1 VSSEHAPDP
10 GAAHAPPEGDYFFVR
25 RPIVAIVISIVTV
38 LLGVVSLTRLPIAQ
52 YPDIVPPEIQ
62 VTATYTGADAVT
74 IEQSVATPIE
84 QQVNGVDYMIYL
96 RSVNANDG
104 TMTLRVSFEVE
115 TNIDMDNVLVQ
126 NRVNQADASLPTD
139 VRNFGV
145 TVKKSTSSPLLLFS
159 LYSPNGTYSD
169 QFLGNY
175 ANINLVDALKRV
187 PGVGDV
193 VMFGTSD
200 YAMRIWVKPD
210 QLARL
215 GLTVPDLVDAVQK
228 QNAVN
233 PSGKIGG
240 EPAPAGQ
247 EFTYSV
253 RAQGRLVSAEEFG
266 DVVVRSD
273 PSGAQ
278 IRLKD
283 VARIELGA
291 LNYNQRGRLDGKPAA
306 IVATYQ
312 IPGSNALEVA
322 AGLKRTMEE
331 AKTRF
336 PSDLDYMTSLDTTL
350 AVSEGIVEI
359 QHTLVEAMVLVILV
373 VFIFLQNWRATLIP
387 LLTVPVSLVGAFMLF
402 PLMGFSINTL
412 SLFGLVLAIGLV
424 VDDAIVVVE
433 AVQHHI
439 EQGMSPRDATVKA
452 MQEVS
457 GPVVAIALVL
467 TAVFVPVA
475 FVPGITGRM
484 YQQFALTIAVSMIIS
499 AINALTLSPALASL
513 LLKPGAQSSGLL
525 GRFFAAFNRGF
536 DAATQRYVGFTGVCV
551 RKAARTMLF
560 LVILT
565 AGAGLL
571 GSRLPKGFVPDEDQ
585 GYLFVNVQLPDAAS
599 MERTDAVCKEV
610 EAILADTEGVGP
622 FNTIAG
628 YSLISQ
634 SSATYNAF
642 FFVSLDPWHERTTP
656 ETDFKAIVATLNAK
670 LRTIPGAQV
679 FAFLPPP
686 IQGIGTG
693 GGFSVMLQ
701 DRSGAPVEF
710 LEKNLAAFLQAARQR
725 PELQGVFSPFRA
737 SVPQVFADVDR
748 DKALKQGVDLRS
760 VYTTL
765 QAFMGGAYVNDFN
778 RFGRQWKVFLQAE
791 PDYRRKA
798 EDIGAFY
805 VRNDDGDMVPLS
817 TLVNASD
824 VRGPEFTTRFNL
836 YRAAEVTGSPA
847 PGYSSGQAM
856 AALEEVAAEVLP
868 SEMGIAWNAMS
879 FQEKRSAGGA
889 AVFVLALLMVF
900 LILAAQYESWSLPF
914 SVLLGTPLAVFGA
927 FLGLLMRDYDLNVFG
942 QIGLVMLIGLAA
954 KNAILIVEFAKL
966 EREKGRD
973 IVEAA
978 LDGARLRLRPIL
990 MTSFA
995 FILGCV
1001 PLWRASGAGAVSRQQ
1016 LGTVV
1021 IMGMLVATLIGI
1033 FLVPVLFVLIE
1044 RLTARGATPAPA
1056 APAGAPEPAPM
1067 PAAGGGR

>member
-1 VSSEHAPDP
+1 VSAPETP
-10 GAAHAPPEGDYFFVR
+10 AGDYFFVR

-38 LLGVVSLTRLPIAQ
+38 IGGLVAMGGLPIAQ

-62 VTATYTGADAVT
+62 VSATYTGADAIT

-139 VRNFGV
+139 VRNYGV
-145 TVKKSTSSPLLLFS
+145 TVKKSTSNPLLLFS
-159 LYSPNGTYSD
+159 LYSPDGSYD
-169 QFLGNY
+169 DRFLGNY
-175 ANINLVDALKRV
+175 ANINIVDALKRV

-193 VMFGTSD
+193 ILFGTSD

-210 QLARL
+210 QLASL
-215 GLTVPDLVDAVQK
+215 GLTVPDLVDAIQK

-233 PSGKIGG
+233 PSGKVGG
-240 EPAPAGQ
+240 EPAPPGQ
-247 EFTYSV
+247 EFTWSV
-253 RAQGRLVSAEEFG
+253 RAQGRLVTAEEFG
-266 DVVVRSD
+266 EVVVRPD

-283 VARIELGA
+283 VARIELGG
-291 LNYNQRGRLDGKPAA
+291 LNYNQRGRLNGRPAA
-306 IVATYQ
+306 IIGAYQ

-336 PSDLDYMTSLDTTL
+336 PQDLAYLTSLDTTL
-350 AVSEGIVEI
+350 AVTEGIVEI
-359 QHTLVEAMVLVILV
+359 QHTLAEAMVLVILV
-373 VFIFLQNWRATLIP
+373 VFLFLQSWRATLIP
-387 LLTVPVSLVGAFMLF
+387 LLTVPVSLVGAFAIF
-402 PLMGFSINTL
+402 PLLGFSINTL

-439 EQGMSPRDATVKA
+439 EHGMSPRAATVKA
-452 MQEVS
+452 MQEVA

-467 TAVFVPVA
+467 SAVFIPVA

-484 YQQFALTIAVSMIIS
+484 YQQFALTIAISVIIS
-499 AINALTLSPALASL
+499 AINALTLSPALASV
-513 LLKPGAQSSGLL
+513 LLKPMGQSRGPL

-536 DAATQRYVGFTGVCV
+536 EAATNRYVGGTSVAVRRTG
-551 RKAARTMLF
+551 RTLLML
-560 LVILT
+560 LVLT

-571 GSRLPKGFVPDEDQ
+571 GWRLPAGFVPDEDQ
-585 GYLFVNVQLPDAAS
+585 GYLFVNIQLPDAAS
-599 MERTDAVCKEV
+599 MERTDEVCKQV
-610 EAILADTEGVGP
+610 EAVLEKTPGVGDY
-622 FNTIAG
+622 NTVAG

-642 FFVSLDPWHERTTP
+642 FFVSLDPWHERHEP
-656 ETDFKAIVATLNAK
+656 ETQFRGIVAALNRQFAA
-670 LRTIPGAQV
+670 IPAAQV

-686 IQGIGTG
+686 IPGIGTG
-693 GGFSVMLQ
+693 GGFSLMLQ
-701 DRSGAPVEF
+701 DRSGGSVELLSENVQRF
-710 LEKNLAAFLQAARQR
+710 MEAARKR
-725 PELQGVFSPFRA
+725 PELAGLFTPFRA
-737 SVPQVFADVDR
+737 SVPQIFADVDR
-748 DKALKQGVDLRS
+748 DKALKQGVDLKS

-791 PDYRRKA
+791 PEYRRRA

-805 VRNDDGDMVPLS
+805 VRNAGGDMVPLS
-817 TLVNASD
+817 TLVDTRD
-824 VRGPEFTTRFNL
+824 VQGPEFTTRFNL
-836 YRAAEVTGSPA
+836 YRAAEITGSPA

-856 AALEEVAAEVLP
+856 AVLEEVAAEVLP
-868 SEMGIAWNAMS
+868 PEMDYAWNAMS
-879 FQEKRSAGGA
+879 YQEKQAAGAA
-889 AVFVLALLMVF
+889 AVFALAVLMVF

-914 SVLLGTPLAVFGA
+914 TVLLGTPLAVLGA
-927 FLGLLMRDYDLNVFG
+927 FLGLFMRGFELNVFG

-966 EREKGRD
+966 ELEAGKP

-978 LDGARLRLRPIL
+978 LAGARLRLRPIL

-1016 LGTVV
+1016 LGSTV
-1021 IMGMLVATLIGI
+1021 IMGMLVATLLGI
-1033 FLVPVLFVLIE
+1033 FLVPVLFVVIE
-1044 RLTARGATPAPA
+1044 KLVHREKSPAASPAAVPAPV
-1056 APAGAPEPAPM
+1056 
-1067 PAAGGGR
+1067 AGGRE